1 MLGRSIRP
9 GATRHGQRVDNPPLE
24 NSDTARLRVLLQDE
38 TQDDWHAQRQFNI
51 EVEKRLAT
59 SHEWRV
65 NLHERGGAADQRDI
79 AMLWKALG
87 VVGAILMVVLAA
99 VLRRLL

>member
-1 MLGRSIRP
+1 VIRP
-9 GATRHGQRVDNPPLE
+9 LRPSATRYGQRVDNPPLE
-24 NSDTARLRVLLQDE
+24 NSDTARLRVMLQDE
-38 TQDDWHAQRQFNI
+38 TQDDWHTQRLFNV

-65 NLHERGGAADQRDI
+65 NLHERGGVADQRDI

-87 VVGAILMVVLAA
+87 VVSAIGLVVLAA
-99 VLRRLL
+99 VLRRVL

>member
-1 MLGRSIRP
+1 MIRP
-9 GATRHGQRVDNPPLE
+9 LRPSATRFGQRVDNPPLE

-38 TQDDWHAQRQFNI
+38 TQDDWHAQRQFNV

-65 NLHERGGAADQRDI
+65 NLHERGGVADQRDI
-79 AMLWKALG
+79 AILWKALG
-87 VVGAILMVVLAA
+87 VVTTILLLVLAA
-99 VLRRLL
+99 VLRKLL